1 MREDEGGPYIL
12 EGADGELWRGM
23 NGTMNGPSRG

>member
-1 MREDEGGPYIL
+1 MREDEGEPYIL

-23 NGTMNGPSRG
+23 NGAMNSASRR